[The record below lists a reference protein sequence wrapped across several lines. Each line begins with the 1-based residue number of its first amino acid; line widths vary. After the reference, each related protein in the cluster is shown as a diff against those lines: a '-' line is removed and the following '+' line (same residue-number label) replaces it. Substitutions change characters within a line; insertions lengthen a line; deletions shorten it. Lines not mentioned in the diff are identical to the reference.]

1 MIIAHVS
8 ICKLCHIIQFPGI
21 YRDSIQF
28 HTWLSVAL
36 IVYSTTQIIF
46 RDAEALYLGAEVGCP
61 ETVVPELVLWTVFVA
76 SLIFQLSLSP
86 TTFLNYCFVTSV
98 EEFVKKDIVK
108 KSLVKDE
115 DEDDD
120 KWMNESMNHKET
132 LAVNGF

>member
-1 MIIAHVS
+1 M
-8 ICKLCHIIQFPGI
+8 
-21 YRDSIQF
+21 
-28 HTWLSVAL
+28 
-36 IVYSTTQIIF
+36 
-46 RDAEALYLGAEVGCP
+46 
-61 ETVVPELVLWTVFVA
+61 PELALWTVFVA

-108 KSLVKDE
+108 KSLVEAKEE

-120 KWMNESMNHKET
+120 MWMNGSASYKES